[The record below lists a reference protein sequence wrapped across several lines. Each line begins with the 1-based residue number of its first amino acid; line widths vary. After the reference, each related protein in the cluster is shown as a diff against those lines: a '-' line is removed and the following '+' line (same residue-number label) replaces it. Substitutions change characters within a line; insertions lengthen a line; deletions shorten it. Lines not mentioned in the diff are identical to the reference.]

1 MSIRALR
8 LKTGDT
14 IGIIAPAGP
23 VSQSEI
29 HSTIEKLIDRGYEV
43 LTSPSLYQR
52 EDYLAGSDD
61 ARVSDLH
68 LMFRDNSVKAILCA
82 RGGYGTL
89 RIIEKIDYALIRRNP
104 KIFIG
109 FSDIT
114 AILFAIYKETGLVTF
129 HGPMAK
135 GLAARGERNLDNLL
149 KVLSSEGPIELSLA
163 NGTSIKKGKAKG
175 RLFGGNLS
183 LISSLVGTGFLPP
196 LDGEILFIEERGE
209 PLYRIDRMLTHLR
222 LSGLLGGVAGLIIGE
237 FKDCDDTA
245 SLVRLLKDRTSDLD
259 FPILSGLPVGHG
271 IENITLPIG
280 LSVEINT
287 ETMMIHIPNPVIS
300 K

>member
-1 MSIRALR
+1 MSVRALR

-23 VSQSEI
+23 VSKSEI
-29 HSTIEKLIDRGYEV
+29 HSTIETLKDRGYEV
-43 LTSPSLYQR
+43 FTSPNLYQR

-68 LMFRDNSVKAILCA
+68 LMFRDNSIKAILCA
-82 RGGYGTL
+82 RGGYGTP
-89 RIIEKIDYALIRRNP
+89 RIIEKIDYDLIRKNP

-135 GLAARGERNLDNLL
+135 GLVASGDRNLDNLL
-149 KVLSSEGPIELSLA
+149 KALSSEGPIELSLP
-163 NGTSIKKGKAKG
+163 NGISLKEGKAKG

-183 LISSLVGTGFLPP
+183 LISSLVGTRFLPS

-222 LSGLLGGVAGLIIGE
+222 LSGLLGRVAGLLLGE
-237 FKDCDDTA
+237 FKDCNTA
-245 SLVRLLKDRTSDLD
+245 AIYRLLKDRTSDLD
-259 FPILSGLPVGHG
+259 FPVLSGLPVGHG
-271 IENITLPIG
+271 IENMTLPIG
-280 LSVEINT
+280 LRVEIDT
-287 ETMMIHIPNPVIS
+287 ESMMIHIPNPVSS

>member
-1 MSIRALR
+1 VSNRALR

-23 VSQSEI
+23 VSKSEI
-29 HSTIEKLIDRGYEV
+29 LSTIETLEDRGYQIFH
-43 LTSPSLYQR
+43 SPNLYQR
-52 EDYLAGSDD
+52 ENYLAGSDVT
-61 ARVSDLH
+61 RVSDLH
-68 LMFRDNSVKAILCA
+68 MMFRDNNIKAILCA
-82 RGGYGTL
+82 RGGYGTP
-89 RIIEKIDYALIRRNP
+89 RIIEKIDYDLIRKNP

-114 AILFAIYKETGLVTF
+114 AILLAIYNETELVTF

-135 GLAARGERNLDNLL
+135 GLVANGERNLDNLL

-163 NGTSIKKGKAKG
+163 NGISLKEGKAKG

-183 LISSLVGTGFLPP
+183 LISSLVGTRFLPP

-222 LSGLLGGVAGLIIGE
+222 LSGLLGGLAGLIVGE
-237 FKDCDDTA
+237 FKDCDDTTA
-245 SLVRLLKDRTSDLD
+245 IDRLLKDRTADLE
-259 FPILSGLPVGHG
+259 FPVLSGLPVGHG

-280 LSVEINT
+280 LRVEIDT
-287 ETMMIHIPNPVIS
+287 ESMMIHIPNPVIS

>member
-1 MSIRALR
+1 MSVRALR

-23 VSQSEI
+23 VSKSEI
-29 HSTIEKLIDRGYEV
+29 HSTIETLKDRGYEV
-43 LTSPSLYQR
+43 FTSPNLYLR

-68 LMFRDNSVKAILCA
+68 LMFRDNSIKAILCA
-82 RGGYGTL
+82 RGGYGTP
-89 RIIEKIDYALIRRNP
+89 RIIEKIDYDLIRKNP

-135 GLAARGERNLDNLL
+135 GLVASGDRNLDNLL
-149 KVLSSEGPIELSLA
+149 KALSSEGPIELSLT
-163 NGTSIKKGKAKG
+163 NGTSLKEGKAKG

-183 LISSLVGTGFLPP
+183 LISSLVGTRFLPS

-222 LSGLLGGVAGLIIGE
+222 LSGLLGSVAGLILGE

-245 SLVRLLKDRTSDLD
+245 AIYRLLKDRTSDLD
-259 FPILSGLPVGHG
+259 FPVISGLPVGHG
-271 IENITLPIG
+271 IENVTLPIG
-280 LSVEINT
+280 LRVEIDT
-287 ETMMIHIPNPVIS
+287 ESMMIHIPNPVIS